1 MDSIWIPAVSG
12 HIHISYITNGRVYKS
27 DEKAEEEEEVFE
39 RNDNFRLKMNINKKI
54 YMNK

>member
-1 MDSIWIPAVSG
+1 MG

-39 RNDNFRLKMNINKKI
+39 SNDNFRLKNE
-54 YMNK
+54 YQ